1 MNLSKST
8 WACLVLIILALF
20 RASQLHR
27 EAIAQLST
35 IVIQNDN
42 GVPEIASS
50 QQPTLRFQGQENDQ
64 TLLDDKNSDL
74 FYFVQ
79 VCPFYE
85 ILFYLRRNHRHQVT
99 YAFQDNSSQQY
110 L

>member
-20 RASQLHR
+20 RAGQLHR
-27 EAIAQLST
+27 EASAQLST
-35 IVIQNDN
+35 TVRQNDN

-50 QQPTLRFQGQENDQ
+50 SQQPTLRFEGQENDQ

-99 YAFQDNSSQQY
+99 YAFQDNNSQ
-110 L
+110 